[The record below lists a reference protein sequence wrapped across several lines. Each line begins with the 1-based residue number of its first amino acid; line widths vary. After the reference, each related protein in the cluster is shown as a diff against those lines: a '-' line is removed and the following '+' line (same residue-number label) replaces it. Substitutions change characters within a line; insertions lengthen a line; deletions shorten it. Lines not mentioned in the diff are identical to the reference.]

1 MKLPQVEARRAGLCF
16 HTRRAV
22 AEHGTGRC
30 QLLPLPT
37 RVFPLTI
44 MHSTPLQEN
53 IFTFFYQSGNPR
65 AFCEV
70 RGEASHLVLEGCKPR
85 VTSAALPQP
94 PIKQTSRLRT
104 WHRKAQK
111 KSIGG
116 VGKASEGE
124 TGTTGQTCERV
135 QSSLSPPAEKLSS
148 KGENRASVFHS
159 FAERRTCP

>member
-53 IFTFFYQSGNPR
+53 IFTFFYQNGNPR

-70 RGEASHLVLEGCKPR
+70 RGEASHLVLEGCKP
-85 VTSAALPQP
+85 QP

-111 KSIGG
+111 NPSGG
-116 VGKASEGE
+116 GEGVRGRDRHNRPDLRAGSELPLASCRKALLK
-124 TGTTGQTCERV
+124 R
-135 QSSLSPPAEKLSS
+135 
-148 KGENRASVFHS
+148 
-159 FAERRTCP
+159 